1 MKPTQEKWNKIRIK
15 LIGCIF
21 AIAFVTILCRA
32 YYLQIITTDEWVKRA
47 ERQHQKTVQLT
58 PARGN
63 ISDRNGLPL
72 AVSIEMDSCFAEP
85 KVIEN
90 IPETA
95 AKLAPLLGNSRQ
107 ELEKKLTDNKQKH
120 FVWLMRRITPELR
133 KKIEALELDG
143 IEFAR
148 ETKRF
153 YPNSE
158 VAAHVVGFTG
168 VDPGGLEGI
177 EKRYDKDILGN
188 MGYLITERDALG
200 RNIRLKGT
208 VIKNSSKGNN
218 ITLTLDRNIQYIAEK
233 ELTKAVE
240 DNVGKSGMAIVME
253 TQTGRILA
261 MANYP
266 TFNPN
271 AYFRFPHAALRNHA
285 VADSFEPGSTFK
297 VLLMA
302 AALEEKVISLKD
314 VFDCELGSYSI
325 GGATIH
331 DTHKYGRLSVADI
344 LKHSSNIGAAK
355 IGRRLGQ
362 ERLSVYL
369 KNFGIGERTG
379 IDLPGEA
386 LGSIRGGHWYESEL
400 ATVSFGQGVSTT
412 AVQLTAAIS
421 AIANKGVLMKPYMV
435 EQITDENG
443 NTTQKFSPQVRRRVV
458 SEETARKVT
467 VMMESVTQPDGTG
480 SSAAVEG
487 YGVAGKTGTAQ
498 KVDPATKRYS
508 SKRVGSFVGF
518 VPVKNP
524 QLTILVVV
532 DEPQKSPY
540 GGIVAAPAF
549 GAIARQTLSY
559 LRVAPEK
566 EGQKPPVT
574 TVAAPATTTRTVND
588 DIASEGEIV
597 NNDNGEQMP
606 NTRGMSIRQ
615 VMQLMEKRRLNIR
628 LIGSGRAVEQEPAA
642 GRQITPNDHVWVR
655 FAPSA

>member
-1 MKPTQEKWNKIRIK
+1 MKPDREKWDRIRIK
-15 LIGCIF
+15 LIGCLF
-21 AIAFVTILCRA
+21 ALVFAAVLSRA
-32 YYLQIITTDEWVKRA
+32 YYLQIVKTEEWVKLA

-95 AKLAPLLGNSRQ
+95 TKLAPLLGMTRQ
-107 ELEKKLTDNKQKH
+107 ELEKKLVDNKQKH
-120 FVWLMRRITPELR
+120 FVWLQRRMTPALR
-133 KKIEALELDG
+133 KRIDALELDG
-143 IEFAR
+143 IEFVR

-168 VDPGGLEGI
+168 LDPEGLEGI

-218 ITLTLDRNIQYIAEK
+218 VILTLDRNIQYTAEK
-233 ELTKAVE
+233 ELTKAVI
-240 DNVGKSGMAIVME
+240 DNGAKSGMALVME
-253 TQTGRILA
+253 SQTGRILA

-271 AYFRFPHAALRNHA
+271 AYFRFQQFALRNHV

-297 VLLMA
+297 VLLIS

-314 VFDCELGSYSI
+314 SFDCELGSFGI
-325 GGATIH
+325 GGVTIH
-331 DTHKYGRLSVADI
+331 DTHRYGRLSVAEI
-344 LKHSSNIGAAK
+344 LKFSSNIGAAK
-355 IGRRLGQ
+355 IGRRMGQ
-362 ERLSVYL
+362 ERLSAYL
-369 KNFGIGERTG
+369 RNFGIGERTG

-386 LGSIRGGHWYESEL
+386 TGSVRGGQWYDADL

-412 AVQLTAAIS
+412 AVQLVAAIS
-421 AIANKGVLMKPYMV
+421 AVANNGVLMKPFMV
-435 EQITDENG
+435 EKITDENG
-443 NTTQKFSPQVRRRVV
+443 NVQQQFTPQVRRRVI
-458 SEETARKVT
+458 SEDTARKVT
-467 VMMESVTQPDGTG
+467 KMMEAVTQPGGTG
-480 SSAAVEG
+480 TSAAVEG
-487 YGVAGKTGTAQ
+487 YSVAGKTGTAQ
-498 KVDPATKRYS
+498 KVDPVTKRYS
-508 SKRVGSFVGF
+508 SKRIGSFIGF
-518 VPVKNP
+518 VPAANP
-524 QLTILVVV
+524 RLTILVVV
-532 DEPQKSPY
+532 DEPKKSPY

-549 GAIARQTLSY
+549 GAIARQTLAY
-559 LRVAPEK
+559 LRIPLENSDK
-566 EGQKPPVT
+566 K
-574 TVAAPATTTRTVND
+574 APAPTEQQAIRAAVD
-588 DIASEGEIV
+588 DEAAEGEIV
-597 NNDNGEQMP
+597 NSDDGEQMP

-628 LIGSGRAVEQEPAA
+628 LIGSGRSIEQQPAA
-642 GRQITPNDHVWVR
+642 GQQITPTDQVWVR

>member
-1 MKPTQEKWNKIRIK
+1 MKSDQEKWNKIRIK
-15 LIGCIF
+15 LIGCLF
-21 AIAFVTILCRA
+21 AVVFVTVLSRA

-95 AKLAPLLGNSRQ
+95 TKLAPLLGMSHQ
-107 ELEKKLTDNKQKH
+107 ELEKKLGDNKLKH
-120 FVWLMRRITPELR
+120 FVWLQRRITPELR
-133 KKIEALELDG
+133 KRIEALELDG

-168 VDPGGLEGI
+168 LDPGGLEGI

-208 VIKNSSKGNN
+208 VVKNSSKGNN
-218 ITLTLDRNIQYIAEK
+218 ITLTLDRNIQYITER
-233 ELTKAVE
+233 ELAKAVE
-240 DNVGKSGMAIVME
+240 DNGAKSGMAIVME

-271 AYFRFPHAALRNHA
+271 AYFRAPHSALRNLA
-285 VADSFEPGSTFK
+285 VTDSFEPGSTFK

-302 AALEEKVISLKD
+302 AALEEKAVSLKD
-314 VFDCELGSYSI
+314 SFDCELGSYSI

-331 DTHKYGRLSVADI
+331 DTHKYGRLSIADI

-362 ERLSVYL
+362 ERLSAYL

-386 LGSIRGGHWYESEL
+386 VGSIRGGHWYESEL

-412 AVQLTAAIS
+412 AVQLTTAIS
-421 AIANKGVLMKPYMV
+421 AVANKGVLMKPFMV
-435 EQITDENG
+435 EQISDENG
-443 NTTQKFSPQVRRRVV
+443 NITQQFAPQVRRRVV
-458 SEETARKVT
+458 SEDTAKKVA

-480 SSAAVEG
+480 SAAAVDG

-498 KVDPATKRYS
+498 KVDSVTKRYS

-518 VPVKNP
+518 VPVNNP
-524 QLTILVVV
+524 RLTIMVVV
-532 DEPQKSPY
+532 DEPRKSPY
-540 GGIVAAPAF
+540 GGVVAAPAF
-549 GAIARQTLSY
+549 GAIARQTLAY

-566 EGQKPPVT
+566 AEKKPMMA
-574 TVAAPATTTRTVND
+574 VAAPTPAPASND
-588 DIASEGEIV
+588 SAAEGEIV
-597 NNDNGEQMP
+597 NNDDGEQMP

-615 VMQLMEKRRLNIR
+615 VMQLMEKRGLNIR

>member
-1 MKPTQEKWNKIRIK
+1 MKSDREKADRIKIK
-15 LIGCIF
+15 LIGCLF
-21 AIAFVTILCRA
+21 ALVFVAVLSHA
-32 YYLQIITTDEWVKRA
+32 YYLQIIKMDEWVKMA

-63 ISDRNGLPL
+63 ISDCNGLPL

-95 AKLAPLLGNSRQ
+95 TKLALLLGMARQ
-107 ELEKKLTDNKQKH
+107 DLEKKLVDNRQKH
-120 FVWLMRRITPELR
+120 FVWLQRRMTPAQR
-133 KKIEALELDG
+133 KRIEVLELDG
-143 IEFAR
+143 IGFVK

-168 VDPGGLEGI
+168 LDPEGLEGI

-200 RNIRLKGT
+200 RDISLKGT

-218 ITLTLDRNIQYIAEK
+218 VTLTLDRNIQYTAER
-233 ELTKAVE
+233 ELAKAVV
-240 DNVGKSGMAIVME
+240 DNGAKAGMALVME
-253 TQTGRILA
+253 SQTGRILA

-271 AYFRFPHAALRNHA
+271 VYFRFPQFALRNHV

-297 VLLMA
+297 VLLIS

-314 VFDCELGSYSI
+314 SFDCELGSFGI
-325 GGATIH
+325 GGVTIH
-331 DTHKYGRLSVADI
+331 DTHRYGRLSVADI
-344 LKHSSNIGAAK
+344 LKFSSNIGAAK
-355 IGRRLGQ
+355 IGRRMGQ
-362 ERLSVYL
+362 ERLSAYL

-386 LGSIRGGHWYESEL
+386 TGSVRGGQWYDADL

-412 AVQLTAAIS
+412 SVQLVTAIS
-421 AIANKGVLMKPYMV
+421 AVANKGVLMKPFMV
-435 EQITDENG
+435 EKITDENG
-443 NTTQKFSPQVRRRVV
+443 NIQQQFAPQARRRVI
-458 SEETARKVT
+458 SEDNARKVT
-467 VMMESVTQPDGTG
+467 KMMEAVTQPGGTG
-480 SSAAVEG
+480 TGAAVEG
-487 YGVAGKTGTAQ
+487 YSVAGKTGTAQ
-498 KVDPATKRYS
+498 KVDPVTKRYS
-508 SKRVGSFVGF
+508 SKRIGSFIGF
-518 VPVKNP
+518 VPASNP
-524 QLTILVVV
+524 KLTILVVV
-532 DEPQKSPY
+532 DEPTKSPY

-549 GAIARQTLSY
+549 GAIARQSLSY
-559 LRVAPEK
+559 LRIPPEK
-566 EGQKPPVT
+566 SDKKPQAPTQQV
-574 TVAAPATTTRTVND
+574 VQAAAD
-588 DIASEGEIV
+588 DEAAEGEIV
-597 NNDNGEQMP
+597 NRDDGEQMP

-628 LIGSGRAVEQEPAA
+628 LIGSGRAIEQQPAA
-642 GRQITPNDHVWVR
+642 GQQITPTDQVWVR

>member
-1 MKPTQEKWNKIRIK
+1 MKSDREKWNRIRIK
-15 LIGCIF
+15 LIGGLF
-21 AIAFVTILCRA
+21 ALVFVAILARA

-47 ERQHQKTVQLT
+47 ERQHQKTVPLT

-63 ISDRNGLPL
+63 ISDCNGLPL

-85 KVIEN
+85 KVIDH

-95 AKLAPLLGNSRQ
+95 AKLAPLLGISGKD
-107 ELEKKLTDNKQKH
+107 LEKKLKDNRQKH
-120 FVWLMRRITPELR
+120 FVWLLRRITPDMR
-133 KKIEALELDG
+133 KRIEALQLDG

-158 VAAHVVGFTG
+158 IAAHVVGFTG
-168 VDPGGLEGI
+168 LDPGGLEGI
-177 EKRYDKDILGN
+177 EKKYDKDILGN
-188 MGYLITERDALG
+188 TGYLITERDALG
-200 RNIRLKGT
+200 RDIRLKRT
-208 VIKNSSKGNN
+208 VIKSSSKGSN
-218 ITLTLDRNIQYIAEK
+218 IILTLDRNIQYTVEK
-233 ELTKAVE
+233 ELARAVV
-240 DNVGKSGMAIVME
+240 DNGAKSGMAIVME

-261 MANYP
+261 MADYP

-271 AYFRFPHAALRNHA
+271 AYFRFPHSALRNLA
-285 VADSFEPGSTFK
+285 VSDSFEPGSTFK

-302 AALEEKVISLKD
+302 AALEEKVVSLKD
-314 VFDCELGSYSI
+314 SFDCELGSYSI

-344 LKHSSNIGAAK
+344 IKHSSNIGAAK

-362 ERLSVYL
+362 ERLSAYL

-386 LGSIRGGHWYESEL
+386 TGSIRGGHWYESEL

-412 AVQLTAAIS
+412 AIQLTAAIS
-421 AIANKGVLMKPYMV
+421 AIANKGVLMTPYVV

-443 NTTQKFSPQVRRRVV
+443 NMTQQFTPRIRRRVI
-458 SEETARKVT
+458 SEETARKVA
-467 VMMESVTQPDGTG
+467 VMMEAVTQPDGTG
-480 SSAAVEG
+480 SGAAVEG
-487 YGVAGKTGTAQ
+487 FSVAGKTGTAQ

-508 SKRVGSFVGF
+508 KKRIGSFIGF
-518 VPVKNP
+518 VPIKNP
-524 QLTILVVV
+524 RLTILVLV

-559 LRVAPEK
+559 LRVTPEK
-566 EGQKPPVT
+566 AGQHLPARAVP
-574 TVAAPATTTRTVND
+574 AAPADED
-588 DIASEGEIV
+588 DEDDVAAEGEIV
-597 NNDNGEQMP
+597 SNDTGEQMP
-606 NTRGMSIRQ
+606 DTHGMSIRQ
-615 VMQLMEKRRLNIR
+615 VLQIMEKRRLNIR
-628 LIGSGRAVEQEPAA
+628 LIGSGRAVEQQPAA
-642 GRQITPNDHVWVR
+642 GRRITPNDQVWVR